1 MARLDEREW
10 EAICSQNG
18 NKKRGETKNSRHGRS
33 FQHGMLNND
42 ETFDRKKGRKNMF
55 KKKGLLL
62 WLYILLGI
70 GCWDIKGETQVH
82 ASTLESYRT
91 LFPDIT
97 LAQEVY
103 RTIHPEIEEEEE
115 MDLNRSVTEEELA
128 HVKTVTDYTR
138 GLRIQNLTGI
148 EHLPA
153 LESLYLEGDQTGKIN
168 SLQGIETL
176 KQLRVLSLKN
186 ENITTIDRLRDLPQL
201 EEVNLV
207 GNEIEDVAPLA
218 GLASLTVLNISGNKV
233 MDLRALRDLAVVKT
247 PGFQALS
254 QAVTKEAT
262 TTGENQWMSIWDENG
277 QPLSPVGFTGNLEP
291 LGETSFYWTTPGTNK
306 AWYGGGNT
314 SSAPFSVFVTQEV
327 RGEKLDPPVGIR
339 AASSTPE
346 GTPLV
351 LLNADGQEIIGSA
364 FFLTPSSA
372 DNGNIEMSNSQ
383 SIEQAIAVLNQLP
396 SNSSQHKGTLII
408 PKGTWQMMRQIK
420 VLEGITVQG
429 ENTTTTLIRQPK
441 YFEKK
446 LEDRNFQYDSLVRL
460 YNYTT
465 IKQLRLDGQRTLTDK
480 SPSDLYYQNGITL
493 HGQYEPEGIVPPPLS
508 QYQHDI
514 LIQDVQIENF
524 NGTGIMADLVYD
536 VTIEGTE
543 APTPRYHPMAVDNM
557 GHDGIM
563 VYSGKNV
570 RMHQTLVRKLGHD
583 KGDSVRAHFYGIAA
597 SMRKVSGY
605 SGEQSVIVRDQ
616 LRFPL
621 SEDITV
627 EKNVVLENPYWEGI
641 DGHSVQNYTIR
652 ENVVIGADRA
662 IVIGGQEYSQRYFFP
677 SQQVRI
683 THNRI
688 NQLQD
693 REAWVSHTPTSQAGI
708 VVWGTTDGTPLFD
721 SVGNV
726 LPKIETNKGYTED
739 TLIAYNTIDAIYPR
753 EVDTLFFG
761 GIAIKLTR
769 QLTIE
774 QNKIGLERPHSVQVA
789 GISLTSSNMG
799 FVITDNQFG
808 AIGYLETATGGKAKA
823 VPSLRDVFSP
833 IAFREMH
840 NAHTDTAMPSVK
852 DRTSRIERNV
862 AASWNPS
869 IIGDTKFGERSNNR
883 YSGGETNLFQD
894 TIGEGVTTL
903 TRVASAYGVTQVQ
916 WLPSFGTV
924 EGKAGM
930 DIARV
935 DIYAAPIA
943 DMAELDTS
951 KRVPIATANVDASGN
966 FQVTGVDGAA
976 LGASPLLLV
985 ARNKHANPLYQ
996 YAVTQQLLIP
1006 SYRLTVSPYP
1016 LDSQDIVGLYDP
1028 AATKVVLYVNG
1039 VAKKSG
1045 ALDAS
1050 TGSYRISAKGLIDTA
1065 IQDVELV
1072 MVRGSSEILHRVKVR
1087 VEDPLTVEPYVVG
1100 DAYVR
1105 GQFPRGVTKV
1115 VLYVDGVAKKSG
1127 ALQTTDPNRPYLIS
1141 AQGLITNPK
1150 QVVEVVASDGNVVR
1164 ERLIVPISTTPI
1176 QTIKEYEYVQAKE

>member
-1 MARLDEREW
+1 
-10 EAICSQNG
+10 
-18 NKKRGETKNSRHGRS
+18 
-33 FQHGMLNND
+33 
-42 ETFDRKKGRKNMF
+42 MF

-262 TTGENQWMSIWDENG
+262 TTGENQWMSIWDEDG
-277 QPLSPVGFTGNLEP
+277 HPLSPVGFTGNLEP
-291 LGETSFYWTTPGTNK
+291 SGETSFYWTTPGTNK
-306 AWYGGGNT
+306 AWYGE
-314 SSAPFSVFVTQEV
+314 SSASSASFSVFVTQEV

-351 LLNADGQEIIGSA
+351 LLNADGQEIAGSN
-364 FFLTPSSA
+364 FFLFKEGEEVKDTL
-372 DNGNIEMSNSQ
+372 DNSTTIET
-383 SIEQAIAVLNQLP
+383 ALAALHQLP
-396 SNSSQHKGTLII
+396 SNQNHHKGTLII
-408 PKGTWQMMRQIK
+408 PKGNWQVMRQIR
-420 VLEGITVQG
+420 VLEGITIQG
-429 ENTTTTLIRQPK
+429 ENTTTTLARQPK
-441 YFEKK
+441 YFEKGID
-446 LEDRNFQYDSLVRL
+446 DRSFQYDSLVRL

-465 IKQLRLDGQRTLTDK
+465 IKQLRLDGQRNSSLSPNGLT
-480 SPSDLYYQNGITL
+480 YQNGITI
-493 HGQYEPEGIVPPPLS
+493 HGQYQQEGTIPPLLS

-514 LIQDVQIENF
+514 VVQDVQIQNF

-543 APTPRYHPMAVDNM
+543 APTPSYHPMAVDNM

-597 SMRKVSGY
+597 SMRKIKTERPMVSG
-605 SGEQSVIVRDQ
+605 GTEQIIVRDQ

-621 SEDITV
+621 SEDIIV

-688 NQLQD
+688 NQPQD

-761 GIAIKLTR
+761 GIATKLTR

-840 NAHTDTAMPSVK
+840 NAHTDTAMPSAK

-883 YSGGETNLFQD
+883 YSGSATNLFQD
-894 TIGEGVTTL
+894 TTGEGVTTL
-903 TRVASAYGVTQVQ
+903 TRVAAAYGVTQVQ

-924 EGKAGM
+924 EGKAGK

-943 DMAELDTS
+943 DLADLDTG
-951 KRVPIATANVDASGN
+951 KRLPIVTANVDASGT

-976 LGASPLLLV
+976 LGASSLLLV

-1087 VEDPLTVEPYVVG
+1087 VEDPLTVEPYVLG

-1127 ALQTTDPNRPYLIS
+1127 ALQTNDPNRPYLIS
-1141 AQGLITNPK
+1141 AQGVITNPK

-1164 ERLIVPISTTPI
+1164 ERLIVPVSTTPI

>member
-1 MARLDEREW
+1 
-10 EAICSQNG
+10 
-18 NKKRGETKNSRHGRS
+18 
-33 FQHGMLNND
+33 
-42 ETFDRKKGRKNMF
+42 MF
-55 KKKGLLL
+55 KKKGILLG
-62 WLYILLGI
+62 LYILLGI
-70 GCWDIKGETQVH
+70 CFWDIKGETQVH

-115 MDLNRSVTEEELA
+115 MDLNRSVTKEELA

-153 LESLYLEGDQTGKIN
+153 LETLYLEGDQTGKIN

-186 ENITTIDRLRDLPQL
+186 ERLTSIDSLQHLPQL

-207 GNEIEDVAPLA
+207 GNEIEDVTPLA
-218 GLASLTVLNISGNKV
+218 GLTSLTVLNISGNKV

-247 PGFQALS
+247 HGFQALS

-277 QPLSPVGFTGNLEP
+277 HPLSPVGFTGNLEP
-291 LGETSFYWTTPGTNK
+291 SGETSFYWTTPGTNK
-306 AWYGGGNT
+306 AWYGG
-314 SSAPFSVFVTQEV
+314 SSASSASFSVFVTQEV

-346 GTPLV
+346 GTPLM
-351 LLNADGQEIIGSA
+351 LLNADGQEITGNR
-364 FFLTPSSA
+364 FFLKVPNSNDSV
-372 DNGNIEMSNSQ
+372 IEANNSDA
-383 SIEQAIAVLNQLP
+383 IEEALVVLNQLP

-408 PKGTWQMMRQIK
+408 PEGNWQVMRQIK
-420 VLEGITVQG
+420 VLEGITIQG
-429 ENTTTTLIRQPK
+429 ESTTTALTRRPD
-441 YFEKK
+441 YFEKGR
-446 LEDRNFQYDSLVRL
+446 EDRNFQYDSLVRL

-480 SPSDLYYQNGITL
+480 PTSELYYQNGITL
-493 HGQYEPEGIVPPPLS
+493 HGQYEPEGTVPPPLS

-543 APTPRYHPMAVDNM
+543 APTPSSHPMAVDNM

-597 SMRKVSGY
+597 SMRKISKPNGLEQTISQAQLLFPVS
-605 SGEQSVIVRDQ
+605 EN
-616 LRFPL
+616 
-621 SEDITV
+621 ITV

-688 NQLQD
+688 NQPQD

-708 VVWGTTDGTPLFD
+708 VVWGTTDDTPLFD

-840 NAHTDTAMPSVK
+840 NAHTDTAMPSAK

-883 YSGGETNLFQD
+883 FSGGETNAFQD
-894 TIGEGVTTL
+894 TTTGEGVTTL

-924 EGKAGM
+924 EGKAGN

-943 DMAELDTS
+943 DLADLDTG
-951 KRVPIATANVDASGN
+951 KRVPIATANVDASGT

-976 LGASPLLLV
+976 LGASSLLLV

-1087 VEDPLTVEPYVVG
+1087 VEDPLTVEPYVIG
-1100 DAYVR
+1100 EPYVR

-1127 ALQTTDPNRPYLIS
+1127 ALQSNDPNRPYLIS

-1164 ERLIVPISTTPI
+1164 ERLIVPVSTTPI
-1176 QTIKEYEYVQAKE
+1176 QTIKEYEYVQANE